1 MENQTAT
8 VTFSREQYY
17 DRVEEFICSVLSNG
31 VTPIILKNVDFDN
44 DAHKEVLK
52 CARYVQ
58 IVYHIPVIV
67 CNAPRKIKKYNSSFK
82 KGKYNIKYNPFKIK
96 SARDVDSIIGFVIT
110 SLKNQ
115 ADENYSTITLEEIYK
130 ERGKV
135 NEA

>member
-1 MENQTAT
+1 MENQMAT
-8 VTFSREQYY
+8 IAFNREQYY

-31 VTPIILKNVDFDN
+31 NTPIILKNVNFDN

-58 IVYHIPVIV
+58 IVYHIPIIV
-67 CNAPRKIKKYNSSFK
+67 CNAPRKIKQYNSSFK

-96 SARDVDSIIGFVIT
+96 SARDVNSIIEFVIT

-115 ADENYSTITLEEIYK
+115 ADENYSTITLEEIYN
-130 ERGKV
+130 ERGKI